1 MKMSSLKKTSMLALL
16 IMLLSQTIFA
26 QAGKPERAS
35 PAAVAKGTVNGAA
48 ITISYSSPAV
58 KGRKIW
64 GELVPYDKTWRAGAN
79 EATIFDTDKPLKIQG
94 QSLPAGKYS
103 LYAVPGEKSWKI
115 IFNSETGQWGI
126 KRTGETTADPSKNV
140 ITVTANPVKS
150 AAFNERLTYVISKS
164 GFELLWENLAV
175 PVNFK

>member
-1 MKMSSLKKTSMLALL
+1 MLALL
-16 IMLLSQTIFA
+16 LLLASQTIFA
-26 QAGKPERAS
+26 QAAKPERAS
-35 PAAVAKGTVNGAA
+35 PSMVAKGTINGAA
-48 ITISYSSPAV
+48 VTINYSSPAV

-79 EATIFDTDKPLKIQG
+79 EATVFETDKALKIQG

-126 KRTGETTADPSKNV
+126 KHSGETTDDETKNV
-140 ITVTANPVKS
+140 LTVTVHPVKS
-150 AAFNERLTYVISKS
+150 SSFNERLSYVIAKG
-164 GFELLWENLAV
+164 GFSLLWENLAV

>member
-1 MKMSSLKKTSMLALL
+1 MSSLKKTSMLALL

-26 QAGKPERAS
+26 QAVKPERTS
-35 PAAVAKGTVNGAA
+35 PATVAKGAINGAA
-48 ITISYSSPAV
+48 VTISYSSPAV

-79 EATIFDTDKPLKIQG
+79 EATIFETDKPLKIRG

-126 KRTGETTADPSKNV
+126 KRGGETTADPAKNV
-140 ITVTANPVKS
+140 LTVMAKPMKS
-150 AAFNERLTYVISKS
+150 ASFNERLTYVISKS

>member
-1 MKMSSLKKTSMLALL
+1 MNTSALKKVSMLALL
-16 IMLLSQTIFA
+16 IMLMSQTIFA
-26 QAGKPERAS
+26 QGAKPERAS
-35 PAAVAKGTVNGAA
+35 PAAVAKGTINGA
-48 ITISYSSPAV
+48 SV
-58 KGRKIW
+58 
-64 GELVPYDKTWRAGAN
+64 LVPYDKTWRAGAN
-79 EATIFDTDKPLKIQG
+79 EATIFETDKPLRIQG

-140 ITVTANPVKS
+140 LTVTAHPVKS
-150 AAFNERLTYVISKS
+150 AAFNEHLTYVISKN